1 MMDATKTFDAYEV
14 IGVITPGAVV
24 TLLMALQ
31 WPDFRTFLGQEGLS
45 VGGLGIFV
53 IMAFVL
59 GHLTQ
64 ALGNFIDG
72 VVWLLPGLPT
82 TWVRSPKQSLISSNQ
97 REQLQAKITA
107 MEPAITDISQV
118 DRRCWLNISGR
129 MYGRVHAAG
138 RSGRIDA
145 CNRTY
150 GLSRGLAAAFVGAAA
165 WFAFEA
171 GGISSEMG
179 ISIALAVLACAR
191 MWRSGV
197 HYGRSLLVAYI
208 DLP

>member
-72 VVWLLPGLPT
+72 MVCPACPRHGCVRRNNRSSRRTNANSSRPKSRPWSRPSQTSVRLIADAGSTFPGACTGAFTQPAGPDGLT
-82 TWVRSPKQSLISSNQ
+82 
-97 REQLQAKITA
+97 
-107 MEPAITDISQV
+107 PAIEPTACRADWLPPSSAPPLGLHS
-118 DRRCWLNISGR
+118 RPEGSRPRWASPSRWRCWPARACGVQACI
-129 MYGRVHAAG
+129 MAA
-138 RSGRIDA
+138 RCWSP
-145 CNRTY
+145 T
-150 GLSRGLAAAFVGAAA
+150 
-165 WFAFEA
+165 
-171 GGISSEMG
+171 
-179 ISIALAVLACAR
+179 
-191 MWRSGV
+191 
-197 HYGRSLLVAYI
+197 
-208 DLP
+208 